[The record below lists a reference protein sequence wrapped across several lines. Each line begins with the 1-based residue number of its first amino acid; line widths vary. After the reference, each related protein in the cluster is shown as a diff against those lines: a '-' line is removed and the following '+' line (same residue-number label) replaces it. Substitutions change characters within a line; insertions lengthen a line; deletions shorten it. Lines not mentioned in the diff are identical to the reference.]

1 MRLEI
6 APGRAVGKI
15 QAPPSKSMA
24 HRLLIAAAMCDG
36 NSRIIGL
43 PECLDVMATIDCLTA
58 LGVKIERDGD
68 MVTVYGRDFRDIE
81 PTEPLLCRESGSTLR
96 FLIPPAMLCGKTV
109 VFRGEEGLMRRPMSV
124 YQSLFDGYSTDGE
137 SISVCGPIKNGEDSL
152 PGDVSS
158 QFISGLLFAL

>member
-36 NSRIIGL
+36 NSRIVGL

-58 LGVKIERDGD
+58 LGVKIE
-68 MVTVYGRDFRDIE
+68 VN
-81 PTEPLLCRESGSTLR
+81 
-96 FLIPPAMLCGKTV
+96 TV
-109 VFRGEEGLMRRPMSV
+109 VGR
-124 YQSLFDGYSTDGE
+124 
-137 SISVCGPIKNGEDSL
+137 SISIEELMKEL
-152 PGDVSS
+152 E
-158 QFISGLLFAL
+158 L